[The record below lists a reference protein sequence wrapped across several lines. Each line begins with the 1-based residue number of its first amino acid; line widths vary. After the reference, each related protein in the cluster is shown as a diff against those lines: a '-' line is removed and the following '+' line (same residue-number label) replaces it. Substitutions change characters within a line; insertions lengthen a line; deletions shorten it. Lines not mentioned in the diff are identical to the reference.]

1 MNTFRTFFKVSSG
14 DARPVGFG
22 FKCEPQSFNYIELE
36 ERKDSYK
43 AGLIKQMS
51 DSFKLTVDVGSSPI
65 KELKLTNQG
74 VLTWEDYWIDQHN
87 VLVDPR
93 IESLNLQKNSLVH
106 FNANLYREHLKR
118 VNVESNPNMV
128 GFILSS
134 SPNVEYVNLSNCP
147 SLTNVNLGNN
157 SKIKAILA
165 RNCNLQSQT
174 QERLLRD
181 FRPTLT
187 AKPDDKFSMF
197 RKNYETILDLRG
209 TVIDWSNRRVASK
222 IRLLV
227 CNNWLVLWDNP
238 PPTSIIPPQMYSF
251 FTTNLEES
259 LIREYYVS

>member
-1 MNTFRTFFKVSSG
+1 MNTIRTFFKVDSG
-14 DARPVGFG
+14 NVKPVGFG
-22 FKCEPQSFNYIELE
+22 FKCEPHSFNYIDLYS
-36 ERKDSYK
+36 RRDSYRI
-43 AGLIKQMS
+43 GLVKQMS
-51 DSFKLTVDVGSSPI
+51 DSFRMTVDTGPSIVR
-65 KELKLTNQG
+65 ELKLTNQN
-74 VLTWEDYWIDQHN
+74 VLTWEDYWIDGN
-87 VLVDPR
+87 NILVDPK
-93 IESLNLQKNSLVH
+93 IESLNLQKNSLIH

-118 VNVESNPNMV
+118 VNVESNPSMT

-134 SPNVEYVNLSNCP
+134 SPNVEYINLSNCS

-165 RNCNLQSQT
+165 RNCNLQSQA

-181 FRPTLT
+181 FRPTVT

-209 TVIDWSNRRVASK
+209 SVVDWSNRRVASK

-238 PPTSIIPPQMYSF
+238 PPTSVIPPQMYAF
-251 FTTNLEES
+251 FTANLEEA
-259 LIREYYVS
+259 LIRKYYS